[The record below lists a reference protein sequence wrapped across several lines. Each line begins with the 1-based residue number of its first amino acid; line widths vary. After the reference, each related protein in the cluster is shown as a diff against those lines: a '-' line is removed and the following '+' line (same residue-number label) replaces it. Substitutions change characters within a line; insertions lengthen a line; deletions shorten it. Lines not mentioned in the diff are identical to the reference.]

1 MNAWYFA
8 IWKSACRDFALRCEA
23 LLVVPFRQLQN
34 KTIPPIIHKQRAP
47 EQHSSP
53 RILPVAHTER
63 NCMIAIITDFISC
76 IQQRVCLH
84 LVPQQNS
91 NICNTGIFEST
102 QLYLYSFS
110 QFKIVSRWIT
120 QTHSLSPWAGKPSLL
135 RNLEQDQAHIWGPF
149 IDAV

>member
-8 IWKSACRDFALRCEA
+8 IWKSTCREFALRCEA

-34 KTIPPIIHKQRAP
+34 KTILPIIHQQRAP

-53 RILPVAHTER
+53 RILPVAHAER
-63 NCMIAIITDFISC
+63 NCMIAIITDFTSC
-76 IQQRVCLH
+76 IQQRVCL
-84 LVPQQNS
+84 QQNS
-91 NICNTGIFEST
+91 NICNIFKST

-110 QFKIVSRWIT
+110 QFKIGSQWIT
-120 QTHSLSPWAGKPSLL
+120 QTHSLNLWAGKPSLL
-135 RNLEQDQAHIWGPF
+135 TGRNLKQDQAHIWRPF